1 MMGEGNYMKKK
12 QDYYSIFFGIPLY
25 GVDVL
30 IMVGCKTKEEVMYLM
45 KKQKVRFATAKWWLE
60 NEHLPWLL
68 KQSAGSLVRE
78 GELEVI
84 YHFKDWKDD
93 EPHIEV
99 LVHEVSHM
107 VDSIAE
113 YKNLVKETE
122 ARAYLSEYLFK
133 TIRKNLK

>member
-30 IMVGCKTKEEVMYLM
+30 IMVGCKTKEEVAYLM
-45 KKQKVRFATAKWWLE
+45 KKQRVRLSTIKWWVE
-60 NEHLPWLL
+60 HEHLPWLL
-68 KQSAGSLVRE
+68 KQSAGSLIRE
-78 GELEVI
+78 GELEVV
-84 YHFKDWKDD
+84 YHFKDWKEDNW
-93 EPHIEV
+93 HLEV
-99 LVHEVSHM
+99 LVHEVSHI

-113 YKNLVKETE
+113 YKNIVKETE